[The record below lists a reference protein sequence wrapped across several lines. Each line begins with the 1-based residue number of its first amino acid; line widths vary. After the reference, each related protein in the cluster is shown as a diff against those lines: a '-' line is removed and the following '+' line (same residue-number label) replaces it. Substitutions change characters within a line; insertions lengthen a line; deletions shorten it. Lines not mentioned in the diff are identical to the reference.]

1 MAAQIAASVAP
12 CDAPDSEDEAV
23 EDLFGFDF
31 NGIVVCDDS
40 EEESDGDCAPH
51 VPSGASA
58 RRSRV
63 DAASLAP
70 GEFLERFSRR
80 NAPVVLSNCEAYSLQ
95 IQGSKEFTLFPPDD
109 VRYLYVNAQA
119 GFSTTGRSA
128 SRPDVAKFPL
138 FQLAARSTVTIGPGD
153 ALFVPDGW
161 WHTAR
166 CVSEAPS
173 VTLGGNFVGSVELRR
188 SPTRRGLPRR
198 QGAGVGRRVV
208 AVTSVVAERWHRFNR
223 FNLGGKHG

>member
-51 VPSGASA
+51 VPKRRVGAEIP
-58 RRSRV
+58 RV

-70 GEFLERFSRR
+70 GE
-80 NAPVVLSNCEAYSLQ
+80 YSLQ

-109 VRYLYVNAQA
+109 ARYLY
-119 GFSTTGRSA
+119 
-128 SRPDVAKFPL
+128 
-138 FQLAARSTVTIGPGD
+138 LAARSTVTIGPGD

-173 VTLGGNFVGSVELRR
+173 VTLGGNYVDASNYDAFSDAFADYLAVKALGSV
-188 SPTRRGLPRR
+188 
-198 QGAGVGRRVV
+198 GA
-208 AVTSVVAERWHRFNR
+208 SFLN
-223 FNLGGKHG
+223 